1 MFEGIGEQSQ
11 DVIDEEDYD
20 FNIKVETGDEFGR
33 PGTGY
38 RPLTSNYVRGN
49 TGMASRGMTRSG
61 TAALVEGRPMT
72 AVSGAGYQSSQGSR
86 FDPLNIGS
94 RATASNLSEKAEDS
108 PEKAAKELESATHE
122 LIEQSAKYMNEGDS
136 ETGLEKA
143 KEAGKKERQLLKFRQ
158 NNSMSSQQNHE
169 LTYAAWFNLAVAY
182 ENNDQLEEA
191 IHAYLFLL
199 KKKQHDAGRIRV
211 NMGNIFYRQ
220 EEYTEAIKNY
230 RMALDLIPSSG
241 KETGYKICR
250 NIGNAFIK
258 LGDFRKAIESF
269 EAVTSNWAD
278 FQTSFNLIL
287 CFCTIGDSENMKA
300 AFIDMVNISVYGK
313 MNGDDEGDEQTFDE
327 EAKSAG
333 RNSYPGQE
341 DSSLRDEMNKCL
353 IEAEQYI
360 TIAARIIAPV
370 INKSNCSVGYKWI
383 CEQLKSHNFDRI
395 ANFMSIEQAGYLLR
409 NKEFG
414 AAIDILKRF
423 ERKDDGSK
431 SMAATNLSLIYF
443 LEGDYKAADEYADLA
458 VRSNRYN
465 SKALV
470 NKGNCLFVANDCEDA
485 KEMYLEAI
493 GVQADCAEA
502 IYNLGLTNVRLGLP
516 DEALRAFEKLNILL
530 PNNPSV
536 IYQIANLYDQQ
547 GMFDEATKWFNVLT
561 ARIPTDPGIL
571 SRISELFC
579 NNKQDSQGFHYQLES
594 FRQYPVN
601 INVVTWLGVW
611 FAKNEMYEKSL
622 DFFERAI
629 EIQPDEIKWK
639 LTVANC
645 HRRMGNTSEALFS
658 FRSIHDGS
666 PDDADCLRYLIS
678 MCKEVG
684 EPFETYSEKLSSLQN
699 TPRIENDVL
708 SEEWTNDRL
717 HVRNPVDSFDAR
729 RPLSGGS
736 DRSSVNFADADVNE
750 LLT

>member
-20 FNIKVETGDEFGR
+20 FNIKVETGDGFGR

-38 RPLTSNYVRGN
+38 RPLTSHYGRVH
-49 TGMASRGMTRSG
+49 TGMASRGMTARSG

-72 AVSGAGYQSSQGSR
+72 AVSGAGYQSAKGAR

-94 RATASNLSEKAEDS
+94 RPIAPNLVEKAENS
-108 PEKAAKELESATHE
+108 PEKIAKQLDIDVHE
-122 LIEQSAKYMNEGDS
+122 LIEQSAKNMCDGDA
-136 ETGLEKA
+136 EVGLEKA

-158 NNSMSSQQNHE
+158 NNSMSAQQNHE
-169 LTYAAWFNLAVAY
+169 LTYATWFNLAVAY

-191 IHAYLFLL
+191 LHAYSFLL
-199 KKKQHDAGRIRV
+199 KKKEHDAGRIRV
-211 NMGNIFYRQ
+211 NMGNILCRQ
-220 EEYTEAIKNY
+220 EKYTEAIKNY
-230 RMALDLIPSSG
+230 RMALDLLPSSG

-258 LGDFRKAIESF
+258 VGDFRKAIESF

-278 FQTSFNLIL
+278 FQTSFNLVL
-287 CFCTIGDSENMKA
+287 CFCTIGDIENTRA
-300 AFIDMVNISVYGK
+300 SFVDMLKIPVYGN
-313 MNGDDEGDEQTFDE
+313 MEASDGGDEHSFDG

-333 RNSYPGQE
+333 RNAHSGQE
-341 DSSLRDEMNKCL
+341 ESSLREEMNKRL

-360 TIAARIIAPV
+360 TIAARVIAPV
-370 INKSNCSVGYKWI
+370 IDKSDCSIGYKWV
-383 CEQLKSHNFDRI
+383 CEQLKTRSFDRI
-395 ANFMSIEQAGYLLR
+395 ANFMSIEHAGYLLR
-409 NKEFG
+409 NKEFE

-458 VRSNRYN
+458 VRTNRYN

-470 NKGNCLFVANDCEDA
+470 NKGNCLFMTNECDDA
-485 KEMYLEAI
+485 KDMYLEAI

-516 DEALRAFEKLNILL
+516 EEALRAFEKLHVLL

-536 IYQIANLYDQQ
+536 IYQIANLYEQQ
-547 GMFDEATKWFNVLT
+547 GMLDEATKWFNILT
-561 ARIPTDPGIL
+561 ARVPTDPGIL

-579 NNKQDSQGFHYQLES
+579 NNNKDSQGFHYQLES
-594 FRQYPVN
+594 YRQYPVN

-622 DFFERAI
+622 HFFERATD
-629 EIQPDEIKWK
+629 IQPDEIKWK
-639 LTVANC
+639 LAVANC
-645 HRRMGNTSEALFS
+645 HRRMGNTSKALSLFE
-658 FRSIHDGS
+658 SIS
-666 PDDADCLRYLIS
+666 QSNPDDRDCLRYLIS
-678 MCKEVG
+678 ICKEVG
-684 EPFETYSEKLSSLQN
+684 QPFETYSEKLSSLQR
-699 TPRIENDVL
+699 TFHAESDAVL
-708 SEEWTNDRL
+708 TEESKHDRL
-717 HVRNPVDSFDAR
+717 RNPDDGFYVK
-729 RPLSGGS
+729 RPLSSGS
-736 DRSSVNFADADVNE
+736 DRSSIDFADADVNE
-750 LLT
+750 LLA